1 MSKPSSRSEFKEFC
15 LRSLGKGAIE
25 INVTDEQVEDRID
38 EALQYYRDYHYS
50 GSQKTYLKH
59 QVTDQNKQDKYIEM
73 TEDVFSVV
81 RIFDLNETTLTS
93 SDMFNVQYQYVLHN
107 IHDIAQFSLVPYF
120 MMRQQ
125 LTEIQY
131 LLVGKKPIRYNRHNN
146 KLYLDMD
153 WNQISTGDYLVIEAY
168 ITVDPETYSDVW
180 NDRWLQKYT
189 SALIK
194 RNWGMNLVKYEGVQL
209 PGGITFNGRQIY
221 DDALTEISELEQE
234 MLMNYSE
241 MPRDMIG

>member
-1 MSKPSSRSEFKEFC
+1 MAKPTDRSSFKEYC

-25 INVTDEQVEDRID
+25 INVTDDQVEDRID
-38 EALQYYRDYHYS
+38 EALQYFRDYHYS
-50 GSQKTYLKH
+50 GSQLTYLKH
-59 QVTDQNKQDKYIEM
+59 QVTQLDKDNKYIDI

-107 IHDIAQFSLVPYF
+107 IHDISSFSLAPYF

-125 LTEIQY
+125 LAEIQY

-146 KLYLDMD
+146 RLYIDMD
-153 WNQISTGDYLVIEAY
+153 WTQVKVGNYLVIEAY
-168 ITVDPETYSDVW
+168 TTIDPDTNSDVW

-194 RNWGMNLVKYEGVQL
+194 KNWGMNLVKYEGVQL
-209 PGGITFNGRQIY
+209 PGGVTFNGRQIY

-234 MLMNYSE
+234 MMTNYSE